1 MLSDRSEQQ
10 DTTLAL
16 GIIQIL
22 FSQVPLHTLICYIHM
37 FCSVSHTHTHT
48 HTLQILLR
56 NVHRNNQLSSCLEL
70 NINLPVSWY
79 THMQNWERSPERD
92 FQSQKDIPQDTVR
105 QTEKKSSKEKRKKNY
120 LKKKIAVRKSHEFC
134 FCFVNYLTMANL
146 FTLENHQNSTKTHCF
161 GRERICNQDRPCK
174 STFGSVC

>member
-1 MLSDRSEQQ
+1 MLHPHV
-10 DTTLAL
+10 
-16 GIIQIL
+16 L
-22 FSQVPLHTLICYIHM
+22 FCL
-37 FCSVSHTHTHT
+37 SHTHTHT

-120 LKKKIAVRKSHEFC
+120 LKKKNSSEKVSWILLLFC
-134 FCFVNYLTMANL
+134 QLSYYGQFIHSWKPSEQYQDTLFWEGENL
-146 FTLENHQNSTKTHCF
+146 QPRH
-161 GRERICNQDRPCK
+161 RPCK
-174 STFGSVC
+174 STFGNVC